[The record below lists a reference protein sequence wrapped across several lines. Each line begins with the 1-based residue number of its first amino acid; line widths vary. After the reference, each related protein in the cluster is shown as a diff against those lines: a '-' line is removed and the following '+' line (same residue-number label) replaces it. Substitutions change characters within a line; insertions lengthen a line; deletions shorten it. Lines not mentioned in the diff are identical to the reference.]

1 VNFHRDFLLFSN
13 EREIIRERR
22 SFSHFFRRKCGAAL
36 GQRPAGRGALG
47 HCSHLS
53 TRHFK
58 AEELI
63 ELCKVAGK
71 YQQSS
76 PPYPS
81 KPNLLEAFD
90 ELLRTARES
99 DLPAEV
105 YHIKTAGQKNKPAS
119 QLWLGW

>member
-1 VNFHRDFLLFSN
+1 
-13 EREIIRERR
+13 
-22 SFSHFFRRKCGAAL
+22 
-36 GQRPAGRGALG
+36 
-47 HCSHLS
+47 
-53 TRHFK
+53 
-58 AEELI
+58 
-63 ELCKVAGK
+63 CKVAGK

-105 YHIKTAGQKNKPAS
+105 YHIKTPGKKKSFSLCRFSIFLTLPLQLALAGVTDLSKTHPPLTCGFSRANDLDCRLRTATTGNVSLRVRMKS
-119 QLWLGW
+119 

>member
-1 VNFHRDFLLFSN
+1 
-13 EREIIRERR
+13 
-22 SFSHFFRRKCGAAL
+22 
-36 GQRPAGRGALG
+36 LG

-71 YQQSS
+71 YQKSS